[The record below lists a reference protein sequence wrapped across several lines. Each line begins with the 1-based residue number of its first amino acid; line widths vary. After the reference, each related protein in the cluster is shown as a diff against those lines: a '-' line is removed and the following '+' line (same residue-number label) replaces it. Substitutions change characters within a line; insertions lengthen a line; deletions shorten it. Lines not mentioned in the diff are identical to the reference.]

1 MTVFDSVNETA
12 TKATEVG
19 ENYVKATQEYYQLKI
34 FQQLSIQFSALCKIA
49 IIGGLLFLGFIF
61 MATAGA
67 IALGRYLGS
76 ASLGCLI
83 IGVFLI
89 IVSMLVYWKRK
100 AIDTK
105 VIQKLSVTFFN

>member
-1 MTVFDSVNETA
+1 
-12 TKATEVG
+12 
-19 ENYVKATQEYYQLKI
+19 
-34 FQQLSIQFSALCKIA
+34 
-49 IIGGLLFLGFIF
+49 